1 MRRIP
6 ALDGLRGVA
15 ILLVTGYHFYGRP
28 SGGFFGVDLFFV
40 LSGFLITTLLLEEHT
55 ATGAVSVAAFY
66 VRRARR
72 LMPAAGLVV
81 LAFLPVVGWRVA
93 AAGGLYAANFVRAFA
108 HPDPLYA
115 MPLDHFWSLAQE
127 EQFYLLW
134 PPLLIVALRR
144 LSRRRLIAVL
154 ALLFAAVSLYRVG
167 LAASGESWSRL
178 YFGPDT
184 HASGL
189 ILGCLAAA
197 ARPRVSPLLGRV
209 GLMMV
214 VVLAFV
220 GSPTMP
226 WELIGLPA
234 AELAAV
240 LAVTSAAA
248 NTHRILSAKPLVWL
262 GGISYSLYLWQQ
274 PVRWLFGFDTRQPMV
289 PLALAV
295 LLAWLSA
302 VRIERRFRYR
312 HSHPEAVPS
321 PAVG

>member
-1 MRRIP
+1 VRRIQ

-40 LSGFLITTLLLEEHT
+40 LSGFLITTLLLEEH
-55 ATGAVSVAAFY
+55 ATSGAISLAAFY

-72 LMPAAGLVV
+72 LMPAAGLV
-81 LAFLPVVGWRVA
+81 LLLFLPLVGWRVA
-93 AAGGLYAANFVRAFA
+93 AMGGLYAANFVRAFA

-115 MPLDHFWSLAQE
+115 MPFDHFWSLAQE

-134 PPLLIVALRR
+134 PPLLIFLLRR

-154 ALLFAAVSLYRVG
+154 SLLFAAVSLYRVG

-197 ARPRVSPLLGRV
+197 ARPRVSPMLGRA
-209 GLMMV
+209 GLLVV

-226 WELIGLPA
+226 WELVGLPA

-240 LAVTSAAA
+240 LAVISAAS
-248 NTHRILSAKPLVWL
+248 NTHRVLSAKPFVWL

-274 PVRWLFGFDTRQPMV
+274 PVRWLFGFDMRQPTI
-289 PLALAV
+289 PLALTV
-295 LLAWLSA
+295 VVAWLSA
-302 VRIERRFRYR
+302 VRVERRFRYR
-312 HSHPEAVPS
+312 RSHPEAVPA
-321 PAVG
+321 PAVA